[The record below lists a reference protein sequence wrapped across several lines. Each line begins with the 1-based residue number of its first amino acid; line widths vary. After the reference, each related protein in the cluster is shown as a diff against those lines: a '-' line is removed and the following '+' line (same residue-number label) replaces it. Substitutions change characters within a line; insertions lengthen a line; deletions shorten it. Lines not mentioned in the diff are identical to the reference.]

1 MNKQLQKQTNRSS
14 NLIGSQD
21 TKLTCTKKNP
31 EDRKK
36 LKTQATE
43 FEHSRTNASCLG
55 FCFYVPNPF
64 LFLSVSVFPICFLFL
79 FCFCFCFP
87 NQSMLRMGK
96 QFDRKTEIMFLHRI
110 RTQMNQ
116 CFLFRFLFLCSQSV
130 SLCFGFLNLFLLPVN
145 ASDGETVRPQDRD
158 YVLHRIRTQMS
169 QCFLFRFLFLCSQS
183 VSICFF
189 FPNLF
194 LLLVS
199 V

>member
-1 MNKQLQKQTNRSS
+1 MNNTNKQNKQKQTQK
-14 NLIGSQD
+14 LKFDWFLGHQAD
-21 TKLTCTKKNP
+21 TKLTCKEERWGP
-31 EDRKK
+31 QE
-36 LKTQATE
+36 TQN
-43 FEHSRTNASCLG
+43 SSN
-55 FCFYVPNPF
+55 
-64 LFLSVSVFPICFLFL
+64 
-79 FCFCFCFP
+79 
-87 NQSMLRMGK
+87 
-96 QFDRKTEIMFLHRI
+96 RI
-110 RTQMNQ
+110 RTQPNQ

-130 SLCFGFLNLFLLPVN
+130 SLCFSFLNLFLLPVN

>member
-1 MNKQLQKQTNRSS
+1 MNKHNTNKHRSS

-55 FCFYVPNPF
+55 FCFYVPN
-64 LFLSVSVFPICFLFL
+64 LFLCVSVFSI
-79 FCFCFCFP
+79 CFCF
-87 NQSMLRMGK
+87 QSMLRMGK

-116 CFLFRFLFLCSQSV
+116 CFFFRFLFLCSQSV

-145 ASDGETVRPQDRD
+145 GETVRPQDRD